1 MAGVP
6 AKRRKRLVGKC
17 AMIRQLLKQTMIL
30 NYPYSF
36 AFRGD
41 FLLEGPSMLTAC
53 RKTEKTFSRLA

>member
-17 AMIRQLLKQTMIL
+17 VMIRQLLKQTMIL

-36 AFRGD
+36 A
-41 FLLEGPSMLTAC
+41 LEVISC
-53 RKTEKTFSRLA
+53 

>member
-6 AKRRKRLVGKC
+6 AKRRKRLIGKC

-36 AFRGD
+36 A
-41 FLLEGPSMLTAC
+41 LEVISC
-53 RKTEKTFSRLA
+53 